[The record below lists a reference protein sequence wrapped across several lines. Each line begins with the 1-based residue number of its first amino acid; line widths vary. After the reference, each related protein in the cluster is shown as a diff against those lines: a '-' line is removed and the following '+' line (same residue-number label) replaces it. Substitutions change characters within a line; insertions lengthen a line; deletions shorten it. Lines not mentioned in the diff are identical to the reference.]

1 MTLRPPST
9 HIQRRRFSVG
19 PVRLSICEFTTL
31 GASFEEDLAAYRAAG
46 VEGIGVCEIKLG
58 EGAAERLRESGL
70 RATHCVP
77 AVPSILPLPL
87 MEGPEEPEERVDA
100 LCASVRRFAELDP
113 VCVQFLTGPAG
124 GRTDAREIVRE
135 GIRAVAAAGEAAGV
149 RVALEPMHPTQSEV
163 FSLAHT
169 IPYALE
175 LIGEETVAIM
185 LDTWHVSDPDAIEP
199 YIDEIVGVHVS
210 DRREPTRSHFDR
222 VLPGDGVLDLAAV
235 FRTLEAGG
243 YDGWYDVEIF
253 SDNGAFGEAFHDS
266 LWDVDP
272 HELARRARESV
283 ERVWEQR

>member
-1 MTLRPPST
+1 
-9 HIQRRRFSVG
+9 
-19 PVRLSICEFTTL
+19 VRLSICEFTTL

-124 GRTDAREIVRE
+124 GRTDARAIVRE

-169 IPYALE
+169 IPDALE

>member
-1 MTLRPPST
+1 LT
-9 HIQRRRFSVG
+9 
-19 PVRLSICEFTTL
+19 VRLSICEFTTL
-31 GASFEEDLAAYRAAG
+31 GASFEDDLAAYRAAG
-46 VEGIGVCEIKLG
+46 VEGIGVCEIKLV
-58 EGAAERLRESGL
+58 EGAAEQLRESGL

-87 MEGPEEPEERVDA
+87 MEGPEEPEERVEA
-100 LCASVRRFAELDP
+100 LCASVRRLAELDP

-124 GRTDAREIVRE
+124 GRGDAREIVRE

-149 RVALEPMHPTQSEV
+149 RVALEPMHPTQKV
-163 FSLAHT
+163 FSFVHT
-169 IPYALE
+169 IPDALA
-175 LIGEETVAIM
+175 LIGGEPVSIM
-185 LDTWHVSDPDAIEP
+185 LDTWHVSDPDEIGP
-199 YIDEIVGVHVS
+199 YVDKIAGVHVA

-222 VLPGDGVLDLAAV
+222 VLPGDGVLDLGAV

-253 SDNGAFGEAFHDS
+253 SDNGAFGEAFPDS

-272 HELARRARESV
+272 FELARRARESF